1 MSLIH
6 FVHGEKGGVGKS
18 FFARLLVEY
27 CIEKKLEFTLVET
40 DRSNPD
46 VGDYYQEICERVF
59 FSEDEKRSY
68 DVDLIFDLSEVKPVI
83 VNLPAQVEVA
93 LTDWIG
99 RNGLADELSFTD
111 NDAQNDLKDDDRV
124 LIYKWFLCTGEPD
137 SIKLFK
143 ESVTS
148 VEGKIPHILV
158 KNMLYELNWERFN
171 QEQEDRHDKEVQEL
185 QIFVKEHNVKVL
197 ELPKL
202 HKKDA
207 DLIVF
212 DKLRFSQAVIS
223 PSVSRLAQRRLAHY
237 LELVYEAI
245 TATGLMTPELFI
257 KHRKTQANKRTKP
270 SKSSK
275 NSSFEEQEK
284 SGDEQNVA

>member
-1 MSLIH
+1 MALIH

-27 CIEKKLEFTLVET
+27 CLDKKLDFTLVET

-46 VGDYYQEICERVF
+46 VGDYYPEICEQVF

-99 RNGLADELSFTD
+99 RNGLADELSLTD
-111 NDAQNDLKDDDRV
+111 NEGQNELKDDEGV
-124 LIYKWFLCTGEPD
+124 LIYKWFVCTGEPD

-148 VEGKIPHILV
+148 LEGKIPHILV
-158 KNMLYELNWERFN
+158 KNMLYELNWERLS
-171 QEQEDRHDKEVQEL
+171 QEQEDEESQEL
-185 QIFVKEHNVKVL
+185 QLFVKEHNVQVL

-202 HKKDA
+202 HKRDA
-207 DLIVF
+207 DIIVF

-223 PSVSRLAQRRLAHY
+223 SSVSRLARRRLSHY
-237 LELVYEAI
+237 LEWIYEAI
-245 TATGLMTPELFI
+245 EATGLMTPELFI
-257 KHRKTQANKRTKP
+257 KHRQIQTNKRTKP
-270 SKSSK
+270 NKSSK
-275 NSSFEEQEK
+275 NSSAEGQEK